1 MEQVNE
7 KRGARSLG
15 RTSLSVAARGVRAV
29 ISYMPS
35 FVGAAV
41 ARYWPRLHYAP
52 RFGSIR
58 LGDLRRLTPVSRLYG
73 FDRGTP
79 VDRYY
84 ISQFLSQH
92 SQLIR
97 GRVLEVGDRGYT
109 ERYGGDRVSRSD
121 VLNVRAGTPGTT
133 VVADLTHGEGI
144 ADDSFDCIVLTQTL
158 HLIFDVAAAVRTLHR
173 ILKPGGTLLMTV
185 PGTISQIETGPSNS
199 VWHWGFTRLSI
210 EKLLCEAFRPEE
222 FGIVEYGNVLA
233 SIAFLEGLASE
244 ELHASEL
251 DYRDPL
257 YPLLIGVH
265 ATRTG

>member
-1 MEQVNE
+1 MQ
-7 KRGARSLG
+7 RSSLSAAARSV
-15 RTSLSVAARGVRAV
+15 RTV

-41 ARYWPRLHYAP
+41 ARYWPRLRYMP
-52 RFGSIR
+52 PLNSIR
-58 LGDLRRLTPVSRLYG
+58 LGDLRRLTPVSRAYG

-84 ISQFLSQH
+84 IDQFLSRH

-97 GRVLEVGDRGYT
+97 GRVLEIGDRGYT
-109 ERYGGDRVSRSD
+109 ERFGGERVSHSD
-121 VLNVRAGTPGTT
+121 VLNVRAGIPGTT

-144 ADDSFDCIVLTQTL
+144 ADNSFDCIVLTQTL

-185 PGTISQIETGPSNS
+185 PGTISQIESGQWNTI
-199 VWHWGFTRLSI
+199 WHWGFTRLSI
-210 EKLLCEAFRPEE
+210 EKLLGEAFRPEQV
-222 FGIVEYGNVLA
+222 GIAEYGNVLA

-244 ELHASEL
+244 ELRAAEL

-257 YPLLIGVH
+257 YPLLIGVR
-265 ATRTG
+265 ATRTA